1 MDFDA
6 LRTLPGTT
14 QEEFDRIKEGILVM
28 ATSTEPPEE
37 YTDEATS
44 IRLTVER
51 DAPYKDNPRITVF
64 APEHCT
70 LPTEEMNAAIHR
82 LLAQAGIT
90 PPEQPGQAAQG
101 GKL

>member
-1 MDFDA
+1 M
-6 LRTLPGTT
+6 
-14 QEEFDRIKEGILVM
+14 
-28 ATSTEPPEE
+28 SSEPQE
-37 YTDEATS
+37 YTDEPTGL
-44 IRLTVER
+44 RLTVER

-90 PPEQPGQAAQG
+90 PPEQPAQG